1 MSVLAERYMQTPVR
15 LTQSDAPGA
24 RPMVA
29 MNCCEQISGPPPSRM
44 PAAQSRSISSIIT
57 VFEIDMIECG

>member
-1 MSVLAERYMQTPVR
+1 
-15 LTQSDAPGA
+15 
-24 RPMVA
+24 MVA